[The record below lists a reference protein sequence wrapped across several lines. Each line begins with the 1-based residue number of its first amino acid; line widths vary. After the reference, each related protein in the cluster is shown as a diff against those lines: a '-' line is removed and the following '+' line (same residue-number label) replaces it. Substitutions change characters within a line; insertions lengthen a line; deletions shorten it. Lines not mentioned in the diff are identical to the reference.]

1 MAKVEMTY
9 LNSSGTYETI
19 YPKVDL
25 SNITGTLPVA
35 NGGTGTTSL
44 DSLMTNMGAA
54 RIQTGSYVGT
64 GTYGASNPCSLTFD
78 FDFTYFWIL
87 TDNYRFYGLHEFSDG
102 ITKSYFLNVSLVTN
116 NYPSYDSNSHDN
128 PAYFRTWGS
137 KYCTRV
143 KYSNKVLNWFI
154 VYTGSNSNEYT
165 ASSQF
170 NRSNIVYSYIAF

>member
-1 MAKVEMTY
+1 MSCVYKRLILGLNYKKKLY
-9 LNSSGTYETI
+9 LI
-19 YPKVDL
+19 
-25 SNITGTLPVA
+25 
-35 NGGTGTTSL
+35 
-44 DSLMTNMGAA
+44 
-54 RIQTGSYVGT
+54 RINQIKSWFFLLF
-64 GTYGASNPCSLTFD
+64 SFLFD

-116 NYPSYDSNSHDN
+116 NYPSYDSNSHDS
-128 PAYFRTWGS
+128 PAYFGTWGS

>member
-1 MAKVEMTY
+1 MSCVYKRLILGLNYKKKLY
-9 LNSSGTYETI
+9 LI
-19 YPKVDL
+19 
-25 SNITGTLPVA
+25 
-35 NGGTGTTSL
+35 
-44 DSLMTNMGAA
+44 
-54 RIQTGSYVGT
+54 RINQIKSWFFLLF
-64 GTYGASNPCSLTFD
+64 SFLFD

-87 TDNYRFYGLHEFSDG
+87 TDNYRFYGLHEFSNG

-128 PAYFRTWGS
+128 PAYFGTWGS

>member
-1 MAKVEMTY
+1 MPCVYKRLILGLNYKKKLY
-9 LNSSGTYETI
+9 L
-19 YPKVDL
+19 
-25 SNITGTLPVA
+25 
-35 NGGTGTTSL
+35 
-44 DSLMTNMGAA
+44 
-54 RIQTGSYVGT
+54 IQINQIKSWFFLLF
-64 GTYGASNPCSLTFD
+64 SFLFD

-116 NYPSYDSNSHDN
+116 NYPSYDLNSHDN
-128 PAYFRTWGS
+128 PSYFGTWGS

-154 VYTGSNSNEYT
+154 VYTGPNSNEYT

>member
-1 MAKVEMTY
+1 MSCVYKRLILGLNYKKKLY
-9 LNSSGTYETI
+9 LI
-19 YPKVDL
+19 
-25 SNITGTLPVA
+25 
-35 NGGTGTTSL
+35 
-44 DSLMTNMGAA
+44 
-54 RIQTGSYVGT
+54 RINQIKSWFFLLF
-64 GTYGASNPCSLTFD
+64 SFLFD

-128 PAYFRTWGS
+128 PAYFGTWGS

>member
-1 MAKVEMTY
+1 M
-9 LNSSGTYETI
+9 
-19 YPKVDL
+19 
-25 SNITGTLPVA
+25 
-35 NGGTGTTSL
+35 
-44 DSLMTNMGAA
+44 
-54 RIQTGSYVGT
+54 SYVYKRLILGLN
-64 GTYGASNPCSLTFD
+64 YKKKLYLILINQIKSWFFLLFSFLFD

-102 ITKSYFLNVSLVTN
+102 TTKSYFLNVSLVTN

-128 PAYFRTWGS
+128 PAYFGTWGS

>member
-1 MAKVEMTY
+1 MSCVYKRLILGLNYKKKLY
-9 LNSSGTYETI
+9 LI
-19 YPKVDL
+19 
-25 SNITGTLPVA
+25 
-35 NGGTGTTSL
+35 
-44 DSLMTNMGAA
+44 
-54 RIQTGSYVGT
+54 RINQTKSWFFLLFSFV
-64 GTYGASNPCSLTFD
+64 FD

-128 PAYFRTWGS
+128 PAYFGTWGS